1 MTALSQMVTR
11 IFLMSVASI
20 VMACRLL
27 PPGHAQQKSGA
38 RRRNS
43 ASRDLHQVG
52 EAVAKAVLDKNI
64 QTLLSYDRADLRSAD
79 QVSLKN
85 TKSDLYCYIF
95 DSDCITWGD
104 GTWRSV
110 YEKFSQAHE
119 LEIKVSLSR
128 SPSDHQL
135 YGSLFFYDAAAVSEK
150 DLRSRDFVCK
160 EGPAKLASWKFRLE
174 KGKWRPV
181 TPLFDSETRNCPSD
195 VEGNDQ

>member
-1 MTALSQMVTR
+1 MRASHLTAAR
-11 IFLMSVASI
+11 IFLMSVASM

-27 PPGHAQQKSGA
+27 PPGQAQQKPGV

-64 QTLLSYDRADLRSAD
+64 QTLLSYDRADLRAANG
-79 QVSLKN
+79 VSLKN

-110 YEKFSQAHE
+110 YEKFSQAHP
-119 LEIKVSLSR
+119 LEITVSLSR

-135 YGSLFFYDAAAVSEK
+135 YGSLFFYDASAVSEK

-174 KGKWRPV
+174 NGKWRPV
-181 TPLFDSETRNCPSD
+181 TPLFDSETRNCPND